1 MRLDPSCLPVRWTEL
16 RKRSWETT
24 NGGTS
29 LGLVRLGAFYAS
41 QLAQPGTHEP
51 NEVRRVK
58 GRRFPRLIRVLAL
71 RPIGGANAPTA
82 RIDACRASRHEIP
95 DAEAERAAS
104 RHEDD

>member
-1 MRLDPSCLPVRWTEL
+1 M
-16 RKRSWETT
+16 
-24 NGGTS
+24 
-29 LGLVRLGAFYAS
+29 RLGAFYAS
-41 QLAQPGTHEP
+41 KLAQPGAHQPDE
-51 NEVRRVK
+51 
-58 GRRFPRLIRVLAL
+58 GRHAAGGRFPRLIRVLAL

>member
-1 MRLDPSCLPVRWTEL
+1 MRLDPSCLPARWTEP
-16 RKRSWETT
+16 RNRSWETT

-41 QLAQPGTHEP
+41 KLTQPDTHQP
-51 NEVRRVK
+51 DEVRRAA
-58 GRRFPRLIRVLAL
+58 GGRFPRLIRVLAL

-95 DAEAERAAS
+95 GAVAERAAD
-104 RHEDD
+104 RHDDD

>member
-1 MRLDPSCLPVRWTEL
+1 M
-16 RKRSWETT
+16 
-24 NGGTS
+24 
-29 LGLVRLGAFYAS
+29 RLGAFYAS
-41 QLAQPGTHEP
+41 KPAQPGTHEP
-51 NEVRRVK
+51 DEVRRVA

-95 DAEAERAAS
+95 DAEAKHAAN